1 MDTEYIIVSDDDGHN
16 YVIPADK
23 SKEWNRWLDSQDC
36 QGGIVPTWCESIGG
50 SISLVKFK
58 SYRID

>member
-23 SKEWNRWLDSQDC
+23 LKEWNRWLNSQDC
-36 QGGIVPTWCESIGG
+36 QDGIAPTWCESIGG

-58 SYRID
+58 NYHID